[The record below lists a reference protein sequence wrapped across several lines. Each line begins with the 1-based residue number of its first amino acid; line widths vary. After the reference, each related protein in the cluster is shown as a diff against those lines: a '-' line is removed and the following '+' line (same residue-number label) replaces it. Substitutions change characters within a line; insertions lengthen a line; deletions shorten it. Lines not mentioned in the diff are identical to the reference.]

1 MPINLKTTSL
11 VGGSLIVL
19 GLALGYAGY
28 KGGAVTAMSWE
39 GGPHLVK
46 TETKTVSFS
55 ATELKKLDVQAN
67 NYAIDLDNKV
77 ASDKATVTMTYDEN
91 AKPTVVMDK
100 ETLKVDAKESAS
112 NNFGIGFF
120 DGAKANKITISLPD
134 HVYSDLKVI
143 TGNGAIKSSGID
155 AKSATIESNNGAI
168 SIVDGK
174 LSSLSISADNGA
186 FTGQELTSDSMT
198 VDMDNGA
205 MKLTDASFGQLS
217 GTLNNGAIK
226 ATDITITDGG
236 KLSTR
241 NGMMVFT
248 NLTVP
253 SITASTTNGAVKVSG
268 KKIGRQYKKIEEGK
282 TPFELQ
288 TNNGAIEIN

>member
-1 MPINLKTTSL
+1 MPINLKKTSL

-46 TETKTVSFS
+46 TVTKTETFS
-55 ATELKKLDVQAN
+55 VADLKNIDVQAN
-67 NYAIDLDNKV
+67 NYAIALDNK
-77 ASDKATVTMTYDEN
+77 ASGNQVFVKMSYDEN

-100 ETLKVDAKESAS
+100 ETLKVDAQESAN

-134 HVYSDLKVI
+134 QVYSDLKVI

-155 AKSATIESNNGAI
+155 AKTATIESTNGAI
-168 SIVDGK
+168 SIIDGK
-174 LSSLSISADNGA
+174 LGSLSISADNGA
-186 FTGQELTSDSMT
+186 FNGQELTSDSMT
-198 VDMDNGA
+198 VDMGNGA

-226 ATDITITDGG
+226 ANNVTVTDGG

-248 NLTVP
+248 NLTAP

-268 KKIGRQYKKIEEGK
+268 KKIGRQYKKIEEDK